1 MRALVLGLLALA
13 SCNGTKPIAQG
24 PEQQITAATR
34 AARSCGVVELRHDPL
49 DEQNSML
56 LIGSRNTQ
64 VSVDCTMDWIRKNA
78 PNIQVQVEKAS

>member
-1 MRALVLGLLALA
+1 MRVQVLALLALT
-13 SCNGTKPIAQG
+13 SCNATKPIAQG
-24 PEQQITAATR
+24 SEEQIAAATR